1 MYSQSVGTGD
11 EKRSVYV
18 NTYTNTFFSDSSFLR
33 KCPLRQYGAFL
44 LKFKYFETLFLT
56 FFNNS
61 QIILDFVASILMID
75 FSLKLQCSSCHHTDP
90 LSHSWLNYP
99 TAKLEAHLVQSRAF
113 LYHVHFRFV
122 TNRSFFKN
130 LETSES
136 FNIGQCHFNSTK
148 TLLRQD
154 LTR

>member
-1 MYSQSVGTGD
+1 
-11 EKRSVYV
+11 
-18 NTYTNTFFSDSSFLR
+18 
-33 KCPLRQYGAFL
+33 
-44 LKFKYFETLFLT
+44 
-56 FFNNS
+56 
-61 QIILDFVASILMID
+61 MID

-99 TAKLEAHLVQSRAF
+99 TAKLEAHLAQSRAF
-113 LYHVHFRFV
+113 LYHVHFKFV

-136 FNIGQCHFNSTK
+136 FNIGQCHFNSTE